1 MEENESVE
9 QNELYVEDNENL
21 EMDNQETQAQQNNE
35 ESEVSGENVDT
46 TDTEPQEQP
55 KMYTKEEVDKMIENR
70 VIRENKQHKK
80 EMLKYKKLEN
90 TLRQGLGKNNG
101 EDIDNITNSLDEF
114 YKDQGIEINHDVS
127 YRDDEE
133 EKILGQADARNIIE
147 LGEEEMNS
155 VVSELA
161 NKKRTAREDET
172 LKIIYNELTIRK
184 AKSEL
189 AEQGADSS
197 IIESDKFKKFAGRYA
212 ANVPLIEIYN
222 DYKKINGIQKQQPK
236 TPGSMK
242 GSNKNAVEV
251 KDFYTKEEAEKFT
264 VEDFDRNPKLWKAI
278 EDSASKWK

>member
-1 MEENESVE
+1 MEENENVE

-21 EMDNQETQAQQNNE
+21 EVDDQETQTQQNNE
-35 ESEVSGENVDT
+35 ESEVSEENVDN
-46 TDTEPQEQP
+46 TDTEPQKQP
-55 KMYTKEEVDKMIENR
+55 KTYTQEELDKILDARTNRLNRKHQKEIAGYR
-70 VIRENKQHKK
+70 
-80 EMLKYKKLEN
+80 KLEN

-197 IIESDKFKKFAGRYA
+197 IIESDKFKKFASQYA
-212 ANVPLIEIYN
+212 ANVPLTKIYEY
-222 DYKKINGIQKQQPK
+222 YKKINGIQKQQPK

>member
-35 ESEVSGENVDT
+35 ESEVSEGNVDS
-46 TDTEPQEQP
+46 TDTEPQKQP
-55 KMYTKEEVDKMIENR
+55 KTYTQEELEKILDARTNRLNRKHQKELSGYR
-70 VIRENKQHKK
+70 
-80 EMLKYKKLEN
+80 KLEN

-114 YKDQGIEINHDVS
+114 YRDQGIEINHDVN

-155 VVSELA
+155 VANELA

-172 LKIIYNELTIRK
+172 LKVIYNELTIRK

-189 AEQGADSS
+189 TKQGADSS
-197 IIESDKFKKFAGRYA
+197 IIESNEFKKFASQYA
-212 ANVPLIEIYN
+212 PNVPLIQIY
-222 DYKKINGIQKQQPK
+222 DYYKKINGIQKQQPK

-251 KDFYTKEEAEKFT
+251 KDFYTKEEAAKFT
-264 VEDFDRNPKLWKAI
+264 VEDFNRNPKLWKAI
-278 EDSASKWK
+278 ENSASKWK